1 MERIINMKLSFRKGF
16 SFGMTSAI
24 ITTLGLIVGLYSGTN
39 SRIAVIGG
47 ILIIAIADALSDSL
61 GIHVSE
67 EAENK
72 HTDREVWESTFS
84 TFLSKFFFAFTF
96 LVPVLLLELWTAIIV
111 SIVWGMLLLSV
122 LSFMIAR
129 EGKNRPWGVI
139 SEHLAVALL
148 VIVLTFYLGQFISAV
163 FV

>member
-1 MERIINMKLSFRKGF
+1 MKLSVRKGF
-16 SFGMTSAI
+16 SFGLTSAI
-24 ITTLGLIVGLYSGTN
+24 ITTLGLIVGLYSGTH
-39 SRIAVIGG
+39 SRIVVIGG

-72 HTDREVWESTFS
+72 HTAREVWESTLS
-84 TFLSKFFFAFTF
+84 TLLSKFFFAFTF
-96 LVPVLLLELWTAIIV
+96 VIPVLLLELGTAVIV
-111 SIVWGMLLLSV
+111 SIAWGMLLLSA
-122 LSFMIAR
+122 LSFRIAR
-129 EGKNRPWGVI
+129 AGKNNPWSVI

-148 VIVLTFYLGQFISAV
+148 VIAVTFYLGQFISAV

>member
-1 MERIINMKLSFRKGF
+1 MKLSLRKGF
-16 SFGMTSAI
+16 SFGLTSAI
-24 ITTLGLIVGLYSGTN
+24 ITTLGLIVGLYAGTQ
-39 SRIAVIGG
+39 SRIAVTGG
-47 ILIIAIADALSDSL
+47 ILIIAIADAMSDSL

-84 TFLSKFFFAFTF
+84 TFLSKFAFALTF
-96 LVPVLLLELWTAIIV
+96 MVPVILLDLGTAVIASV
-111 SIVWGMLLLSV
+111 VWGIFLLSV

-129 EGKNRPWGVI
+129 SSGSSPWKVI
-139 SEHLAVALL
+139 SEHILVALL
-148 VIVLTFYLGQFISAV
+148 VIVFTFYLGQLISAV